1 MYKCGDTVEQR
12 VVPGGSNDE
21 RVTTMGT
28 TSFVPILLTLSL
40 LISEQRM
47 IPGGSLTVPTC
58 LFTLIL

>member
-21 RVTTMGT
+21 RVTTMDT
-28 TSFVPILLTLSL
+28 TSFVLTLSL